1 MISTQHVKHTDDN
14 CPPNLL
20 TCSFVFTKLFPVGK
34 YLVNHTLSQK
44 YHSNPPRKAHFLW
57 VRKTKH
63 SFNHKF
69 YLNNKRLTV
78 LIYGYNIMHL
88 KSLGYSGQQNL
99 MEMSDINNFYHLNI
113 CLNFTNGVLFFFKSP
128 IDIKLI
134 QSNHNPEFIWRI
146 RMKNKLTHVTSI
158 LTTWLLTMTPIN
170 NNMSQRLL

>member
-1 MISTQHVKHTDDN
+1 
-14 CPPNLL
+14 
-20 TCSFVFTKLFPVGK
+20 
-34 YLVNHTLSQK
+34 
-44 YHSNPPRKAHFLW
+44 
-57 VRKTKH
+57 
-63 SFNHKF
+63 
-69 YLNNKRLTV
+69 
-78 LIYGYNIMHL
+78 MHL

-158 LTTWLLTMTPIN
+158 LTT
-170 NNMSQRLL
+170 